1 VYTAHRF
8 SAILRG
14 VERKAHPA
22 KGIMTAITT
31 PRAPRLHTRIL
42 TNLWLVFLLTVG
54 ALIAAI
60 AVIVFEAPFN
70 IAPGGVSG
78 LAIIINNFTQWPIG
92 LMVLI
97 GNIPIQLIAFRMLGG
112 WRVVATTLYTVIA
125 YSIMIDVLTPYF
137 PAEGVSRDIFLNSV
151 FGGIVG
157 GIGAGLIFR
166 AGGTLGGTSTLGRIL
181 QERYGIPL
189 SSSTLYT
196 DSIVIVLAGLAFG
209 WEKGMYAIVMLF
221 IAGVT
226 ADYILEGPSVIRT
239 AVIITDRPR
248 EVADAVMAGMGRG
261 VTGWE
266 AKGMYTEQSH
276 TVLYVTIGRGQ
287 VNTLRR
293 IIIAADPA
301 AFLVFGHG
309 HTAYGHGFREVRGAR
324 SLQG

>member
-1 VYTAHRF
+1 
-8 SAILRG
+8 
-14 VERKAHPA
+14 
-22 KGIMTAITT
+22 MTAITT
-31 PRAPRLHTRIL
+31 PRAQRLHTRVL
-42 TNLWLVFLLTVG
+42 TNLWLFFLLTVG

-78 LAIIINNFTQWPIG
+78 LAIIINNFTEWPIG

-112 WRVVATTLYTVIA
+112 WRVVATTIYTVIA

-261 VTGWE
+261 VTGWD
-266 AKGMYTEQSH
+266 AKGMYTEQQH

-293 IIIAADPA
+293 IIIAADPT

-309 HTAYGHGFREVRGAR
+309 HTAYGHGFRAVRGAR
-324 SLQG
+324 PLQG

>member
-1 VYTAHRF
+1 MAASTQSVVRP
-8 SAILRG
+8 S
-14 VERKAHPA
+14 
-22 KGIMTAITT
+22 
-31 PRAPRLHTRIL
+31 RISVL
-42 TNLWLVFLLTVG
+42 ATVWLLILLTVG
-54 ALIAAI
+54 AIISAI

-70 IAPGGVSG
+70 IAPGGISG
-78 LAIIINNFTQWPIG
+78 LAIIINSYTQWPIG

-112 WRVVATTLYTVIA
+112 WRVVATTIYTVVV
-125 YSIMIDVLTPYF
+125 YSLLIDVLTPYF
-137 PAEGVSRDIFLNSV
+137 PAQGVSRDIFLNSV

-157 GIGAGLIFR
+157 GIGAGLIYR
-166 AGGTLGGTSTLGRIL
+166 AGSTLGGTSTLSRIL

-209 WEKGMYAIVMLF
+209 WEKAMYAIVMLF

-226 ADYILEGPSVIRT
+226 ADYVLEGPSVIRT

-248 EVADAVMAGMGRG
+248 DVADAIMEKMGRG
-261 VTGWE
+261 VTAWD
-266 AKGMYTEQSH
+266 AQGMYTDQQH

-293 IIIAADPA
+293 IIIGADPS

-309 HTAYGHGFREVRGAR
+309 HTAYGQGFRSAPGAR
-324 SLQG
+324 SLHG